1 MLNNAGDAPSPP
13 TIHELRQQMSDFG
26 RPNRRQA
33 VWQLINTF
41 IPYGAVWVL
50 LGYLLRHHYP
60 LWTMPIPMIL
70 AALILV
76 RIFILFHDCSHGSF
90 FASERANTVLGYVTG
105 VLTFTPFEY
114 WRWNHEGHHRTYAD
128 LDRRGV
134 GDIWTLTVEE
144 YLAAPQLKQLAY
156 RVARNPLVFLTIGPG
171 FIFLI
176 TQRLLHQWQGKEERR
191 SILITNLIA
200 ASILTLASYTIGLR
214 TYLVIQ
220 LPVMLLA
227 GALGIWLFY
236 VQHQFEG
243 VYWSRHAN
251 WDPLT
256 AAMKGSSYYKLPGP
270 LRWFSAN
277 IGLHHVHHLMTRIP
291 NYRLQEC
298 YAKIPALHNV
308 PTLTIAR
315 SLKSLHL
322 NLWDEKREEL
332 ISFKALYQP
341 PPD

>member
-1 MLNNAGDAPSPP
+1 MLNNAGDAPSQP
-13 TIHELRQQMSDFG
+13 TIHELRQQMSDYG
-26 RPNRRQA
+26 RPNPRQA

-41 IPYGAVWVL
+41 VPYVAVWGL
-50 LGYLLRHHYP
+50 LCYLLRHGYP
-60 LWTMPIPMIL
+60 LWTIPIPMIL

-76 RIFILFHDCSHGSF
+76 RIFILFHDCCHGSF
-90 FASERANTVLGYVTG
+90 FASERANTIVGYVTG
-105 VLTFTPFEY
+105 VLAFTPFEY
-114 WRWNHEGHHRTYAD
+114 WRWNHDGHHRTYAD

-134 GDIWTLTVEE
+134 GDIWTLTAEE
-144 YLAAPQLKQLAY
+144 YLAIPKWKQLAY
-156 RVARNPLVFLTIGPG
+156 RVARNPIVFLTIGPG